1 MSNIKK
7 SKRPLMIRAIP
18 AFLRVGVALRWFRN
32 KSLSDLLYKDA
43 HLWCNPKIKMDLVRG
58 DVISDAIALA
68 GIYDYK
74 KTKNL
79 IAIAKSGGLF
89 LDVGANLGYFSLLWA
104 GLDPLNQVI
113 SFEVSPRNVEFITRN
128 INKNFVTL
136 QPTAV
141 NGREFRP

>member
-1 MSNIKK
+1 MSNNKK

-32 KSLSDLLYKDA
+32 KPCSDLLYKDS
-43 HLWCNPKIKMDLVRG
+43 HLWCNPQIKMDLIRG

-79 IAIAKSGGLF
+79 IAIA
-89 LDVGANLGYFSLLWA
+89 
-104 GLDPLNQVI
+104 
-113 SFEVSPRNVEFITRN
+113 
-128 INKNFVTL
+128 
-136 QPTAV
+136 
-141 NGREFRP
+141 